1 LPAGRKDSI
10 AAQAISSIVVSFL
23 IGCAIYGALIWAP
36 SEKTMGFL
44 QRIFYFHVACAN
56 AALFAYSIVFV
67 ANMGYL
73 LRRKPEWDWLATA
86 GVEVGLI
93 FTTIALVTGSIWAKP
108 AWGVWW
114 VWDARTT
121 STLALW
127 LLYVVYPLLRGL
139 VDNPERRAVI
149 SAVFGAFAFLDVPLV
164 YFSIWWWRTEHPP
177 PIVFKTGKLNG
188 DMYKALL
195 MSFIA
200 LAAMMVLM
208 IWRRYKLESLRYA
221 VEELRIEA
229 EYQNE
234 GGAK

>member
-1 LPAGRKDSI
+1 MAGERKASI
-10 AAQAISSIVVSFL
+10 AAQAISSIVVSLL
-23 IGCAIYGALIWAP
+23 IGAAIYGALIWAP
-36 SEKTMGFL
+36 LERTMGFL

-56 AALFAYSIVFV
+56 AALFAYCIVFV
-67 ANMGYL
+67 GNMGYL

-127 LLYVVYPLLRGL
+127 LLYIVYPLLRGL

-164 YFSIWWWRTEHPP
+164 YFSIWWWRTQHPP
-177 PIVFKTGKLNG
+177 PIVFKTGKLDG
-188 DMYKALL
+188 EMYKALL

-200 LAAMMVLM
+200 LAAMMVMM
-208 IWRRYKLESLRYA
+208 IWRRYELEGLRHA
-221 VEELRIEA
+221 VEELKIET
-229 EYQNE
+229 EYQND

>member
-1 LPAGRKDSI
+1 LAGETKNGV
-10 AAQAISSIVVSFL
+10 AAQAIASIVVSLL
-23 IGCAIYGALIWAP
+23 IGLAIYGALIWAP

-56 AALFAYSIVFV
+56 AALFAYSSVFI

-73 LRRKPEWDWLATA
+73 LSRKPQWDWLATA

-164 YFSIWWWRTEHPP
+164 YFSIWWWRTQHPP

-188 DMYKALL
+188 DMQKALL

-208 IWRRYKLESLRYA
+208 IWRRYKLEGLRHA
-221 VEELRIEA
+221 VEELKIEA
-229 EYQNE
+229 EYLEN
-234 GGAK
+234 GGAN

>member
-1 LPAGRKDSI
+1 LAVGRKDSI
-10 AAQAISSIVVSFL
+10 AAQAIASIVVSLL

-56 AALFAYSIVFV
+56 AALFAYCIVFV
-67 ANMGYL
+67 GNMGYL

-164 YFSIWWWRTEHPP
+164 YFSIWWWRTQHPP
-177 PIVFKTGKLNG
+177 PIVFKAGKLDG

-221 VEELRIEA
+221 VEELRIET
-229 EYQNE
+229 EYLND